1 MTPQPARAG
10 VFLDR
15 DDTLIH
21 CTDITPDGDL
31 GDPAL
36 VRLLPGAE
44 EGVGRLRE
52 AGFAL
57 VVVTN
62 QGGVA
67 RGRYALADVD
77 RVHERLNA
85 LLGGRIDAFRACPY
99 HPEGMVSEFTRE
111 HPWRKP
117 APGMVLDAARELGL
131 DLGRSWLVGDRDRDC
146 ESGRAAGCRTILVDP
161 LRQAPPPKEAH
172 PAADFTARDLTDA
185 VDIILS
191 TP

>member
-1 MTPQPARAG
+1 MSPPQANLG

-44 EGVGRLRE
+44 RAVRRLDE

-57 VVVTN
+57 IVITN

-67 RGRYALADVD
+67 RGRYSVGDVD
-77 RVHERLNA
+77 RVHARLNA
-85 LLGGRIDAFRACPY
+85 LLGGRIDVFRACPF
-99 HPEGMVSEFTRE
+99 HPQGTVPEFAHE

-117 APGMVLDAARELGL
+117 APGMILDAGRELGL
-131 DLGRSWLVGDRDRDC
+131 DLAHSWVIGDKPRDC
-146 ESGRAAGCRTILVDP
+146 EAGRAAGCRTILVDP
-161 LRQAPPPKEAH
+161 LLRAAPPADEH
-172 PAADFTARDLTDA
+172 PEADFTALDLPEA
-185 VDIILS
+185 AGIILS